1 MAPRIVVITG
11 CSSGIGFSTAVF
23 LAKDHLKRYK
33 VYATMTNLNKKGLL
47 EESVREVLN
56 QTIFIKRM
64 DVTSDDSVTEVLESI
79 YDVEERIDIL
89 GKHCIYFFKVLTVI
103 YYS

>member
-1 MAPRIVVITG
+1 
-11 CSSGIGFSTAVF
+11 
-23 LAKDHLKRYK
+23 
-33 VYATMTNLNKKGLL
+33 MTNLDKKGLL

-89 GKHCIYFFKVLTVI
+89 GKHCIYFFDVLTVI